1 MTGKY
6 VHYDQIH
13 RSLQLTFGI
22 EASAIATMAQL
33 VDDAKG
39 ALVIHTKR
47 RPHTSRNNH
56 LLLIK
61 LLNAWADKIIANEYV
76 AVKRHRT

>member
-39 ALVIHTKR
+39 ALVIHTKAE
-47 RPHTSRNNH
+47 T
-56 LLLIK
+56 
-61 LLNAWADKIIANEYV
+61 
-76 AVKRHRT
+76 

>member
-22 EASAIATMAQL
+22 ETSAIAMLPQLAKL

-39 ALVIHTKR
+39 ALVIHTKAE
-47 RPHTSRNNH
+47 T
-56 LLLIK
+56 
-61 LLNAWADKIIANEYV
+61 
-76 AVKRHRT
+76 